1 MAGILN
7 TKIKIQDAART
18 IIERAKH
25 KKGCGAKRAGANR
38 KQGLMRSIAHEIK
51 KKERKE
57 NRIIKHSKCY

>member
-51 KKERKE
+51 KKKE
-57 NRIIKHSKCY
+57 KKTEL

>member
-25 KKGCGAKRAGANR
+25 KKGCGPKRAGAHR
-38 KQGLMRSIAHEIK
+38 KQGLMRGIAHEIK
-51 KKERKE
+51 KKKKKE
-57 NRIIKHSKCY
+57 KKTEL

>member
-25 KKGCGAKRAGANR
+25 KKECGPKRAGANR
-38 KQGLMRSIAHEIK
+38 KQGLMRGIAHEIK
-51 KKERKE
+51 KKEKKTE
-57 NRIIKHSKCY
+57 L

>member
-25 KKGCGAKRAGANR
+25 KKGCGPKRAGANR
-38 KQGLMRSIAHEIK
+38 KQGLMRGIAHEIK
-51 KKERKE
+51 KKKKKRKQ
-57 NRIIKHSKCY
+57 NYKT